1 MRESGGVE
9 SLGVTV
15 TAANYQAVLELFKK
29 ALIENAGGY
38 DAKEDRLSGNPNQI
52 NIQSMSDIDL
62 DAICSRI

>member
-1 MRESGGVE
+1 M
-9 SLGVTV
+9 
-15 TAANYQAVLELFKK
+15 FKK